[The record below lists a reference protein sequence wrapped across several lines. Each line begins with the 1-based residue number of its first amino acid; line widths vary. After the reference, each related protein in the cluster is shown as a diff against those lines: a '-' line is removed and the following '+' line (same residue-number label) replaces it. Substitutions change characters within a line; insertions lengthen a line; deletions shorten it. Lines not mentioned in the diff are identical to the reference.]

1 VPKQNPLTAAE
12 KARILNLAAQG
23 RTRSS
28 IAKEVGRALTT
39 VARICRENDMTPAVV
54 LSAPFVEARKASIT
68 ERQVAARER
77 KLLMDELYDQR
88 VVANLR
94 DGVPWVT
101 RKKTQGGGE
110 EFVEVPLIP
119 GDDYRNA
126 TSAAASNAS
135 AFRSYA
141 PLETGGDT
149 AAADSVID
157 KLMAGFV
164 NAAQKATKPAPV
176 GDEEAAEE

>member
-1 VPKQNPLTAAE
+1 MTKQRTMTDADKAE
-12 KARILNLAAQG
+12 ILRLARQG
-23 RTRSS
+23 KSRSA
-28 IAKEVGRALTT
+28 IAKQVGWALTT
-39 VARICRENDMTPAVV
+39 VARLCRDNDVEPAVT
-54 LSAPFVEARKASIT
+54 LAAPFVKARALSVK

-77 KLLMDELYDQR
+77 KLELDELYDAR
-88 VVANLR
+88 VMANLR

-110 EFVEVPLIP
+110 EFVEVPFIP

-141 PLETGGDT
+141 PLETEQAT
-149 AAADSVID
+149 ERAKSILD
-157 KLMAGFV
+157 KLIE
-164 NAAQKATKPAPV
+164 ATGLPPEV
-176 GDEEAAEE
+176 PGE